1 MARRSDGITRMAE
14 MLIKQVQPIIKSR
27 PLDPE
32 MFSSLFGGPEPKRQ
46 ESPQLDPSE
55 RYWIDWFERFTEI
68 SASLDRLNECAGYLT
83 HIPSARHLR
92 FYRVTEASWL
102 RYHIEMYM
110 QEVYILE
117 NRLQAFFRRL
127 QRRARRVGDTNGERF
142 VNSLLEM
149 IQTGFSN
156 VRTTRGKHV
165 HRSRMYDTE
174 LRDLDTLVLLTTA
187 GRLRKLRPLRQI
199 RFQIVRAKWRTK
211 LSDNNRE
218 MRQFCSQV
226 FDLASPFLVR
236 YQPGSTAQRKNSI
249 N

>member
-1 MARRSDGITRMAE
+1 
-14 MLIKQVQPIIKSR
+14 MLVKQVQLIIKALPR
-27 PLDPE
+27 DPK
-32 MFSSLFGGPEPKRQ
+32 MFSSLFGRPEPRRQ

-55 RYWIDWFERFTEI
+55 RYWIDWFAGFTEI
-68 SASLDRLNECAGYLT
+68 SASHDRLNERAGYLT
-83 HIPSARHLR
+83 HIPSSRHLR
-92 FYRVTEASWL
+92 FYRVTDTSWL

-117 NRLQAFFRRL
+117 NRLQTFLRRL

-142 VNSLLEM
+142 VNSLLKM

-156 VRTTRGKHV
+156 VRTTRGRHG
-165 HRSRMYDTE
+165 HRSRMYDTD
-174 LRDLDTLVLLTTA
+174 LRDLDTLSLLTTA

-199 RFQIVRAKWRTK
+199 RFQIFRAKWRTK

-218 MRQFCSQV
+218 IRQFCSRV
-226 FDLASPFLVR
+226 LDLASPFLVR
-236 YQPGSTAQRKNSI
+236 YQPGSTAQRKNSL